1 MARVVGKTPYAEIVE
16 QDDGTVR
23 AFPPGLFG
31 EPPPPPVPAAADPAI
46 APPLAAPSFA
56 PPVPP
61 PVPAPPVAPAEAVAP
76 AVGPGPTPAPAA
88 APVVEPAAAPAPPI
102 AAPPVEVDAVSGADS
117 SSVAPVPPTEPYTPE
132 GAADAPLVAPPVDP
146 EQEAIDRAA
155 AAGALAANQADERA
169 AQMQEAS
176 ARIAEI
182 EALRAEAAARVADHR
197 ATVQAEADRAVDD
210 YVSFDL
216 KPEDKISGANLMAL
230 IFGGIGNVLMGQGG
244 AANPVLGILE
254 RKADQR
260 ARDRADRYKQ
270 LADRV
275 GARGAQ
281 SDTLAAMAKDQ
292 DTYYQLAKAGEL
304 ENLARQIEATAAGYD
319 SERERMKA
327 ADVVAQ
333 IRAQGDAARAAAA
346 DAEHKRQIEAAKLQ
360 LDQQRAETDRYQ
372 ALTARKAVGAQY
384 ARIGEDR
391 RQFNLSR
398 QDTIE
403 QRDRAHA
410 LDLAKLDLEIQ
421 KASAEGRQK
430 DVSALRE
437 EREAKAQDAA
447 RQIGVFPVTLKDDQ
461 GKVIGAG
468 WEELKNKD
476 GTAFRAP
483 DSKRAQELSTK
494 GAAVNESVAL
504 LDRLTRAREKY
515 GWSSDLFKSDEWREM
530 AADFGRLIL
539 VAKDEAGLGALAGP
553 DVEVLTK
560 AFGTTDPSELRDPGA
575 GLTRARLNM
584 VQSFNASLRANGYTG
599 DPFDIPDVS
608 SKGGLQKAA
617 ENSEAERIAKDITKT
632 ARNDVGATLAKPLF
646 NSQAREAGVNVHELS
661 PKMAARVEPLLTLA
675 QSGDPSAQASLVQ
688 LMSQNKY
695 VGPALKVLVVRR
707 GIDLGPY
714 GTKEVLE
721 DARKE
726 ESRALRPILPHIP
739 STPSTAPSAP
749 VPTGAPVAVR

>member
-31 EPPPPPVPAAADPAI
+31 EEPAAPVPAAADPAI
-46 APPLAAPSFA
+46 APPLAAPTFA
-56 PPVPP
+56 QPVPPALPVAAPAPVEPDPAPVPP
-61 PVPAPPVAPAEAVAP
+61 PTDAPPPATLAAPGTSVAP
-76 AVGPGPTPAPAA
+76 AVPTSPPIEVDAVTTAAEPTPAPPDPY
-88 APVVEPAAAPAPPI
+88 APDAQAPQ
-102 AAPPVEVDAVSGADS
+102 APPVVDI
-117 SSVAPVPPTEPYTPE
+117 
-132 GAADAPLVAPPVDP
+132 APPPAADP

-169 AQMQEAS
+169 AQMNEAS

-182 EALRAEAAARVADHR
+182 EAQRAEAAARIADHR
-197 ATVQAEADRAVDD
+197 ATVQAAADRAVDD
-210 YVSFDL
+210 YVNFDL
-216 KPEDKISGANLMAL
+216 KPEDKLSGANIMAL

-281 SDTLAAMAKDQ
+281 SDALAAMAKDQ

-304 ENLARQIEATAAGYD
+304 ENLARQIETTAAGYD

-447 RQIGVFPVTLKDDQ
+447 RQIGVFPVTLKDDR

-560 AFGTTDPSELRDPGA
+560 AFGTADPSELRDPGA

-599 DPFDIPDVS
+599 EPFDIPDVS

-617 ENSEAERIAKDITKT
+617 ENSEAEQLA
-632 ARNDVGATLAKPLF
+632 ADVVKA
-646 NSQAREAGVNVHELS
+646 SRAGGRLDVA
-661 PKMAARVEPLLTLA
+661 MRRTAARASGDPTALPEKVKVKLEPLLTLA
-675 QSGDPSAQASLVQ
+675 ANGDPSAQSSVVL
-688 LMSQNKY
+688 LMRDKAIGDG
-695 VGPALKVLVVRR
+695 VKVEVVRR
-707 GIDLGPY
+707 GIDLGVY
-714 GTKEVLE
+714 GAKDLE
-721 DARKE
+721 DAK
-726 ESRALRPILPHIP
+726 ALEAKQPRLLIP
-739 STPSTAPSAP
+739 PGFKPGAPSPAP
-749 VPTGAPVAVR
+749 APAGFPVASR